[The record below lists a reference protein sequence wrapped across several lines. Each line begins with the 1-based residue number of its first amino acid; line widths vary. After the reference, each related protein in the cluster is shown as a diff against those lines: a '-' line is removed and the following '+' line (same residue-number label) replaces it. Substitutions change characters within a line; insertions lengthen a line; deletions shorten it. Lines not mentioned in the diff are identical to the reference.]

1 MSFIS
6 RISQTTLAALDFGEE
21 TVTAL
26 IGEHHGGIYRAL
38 GLGEA
43 SAQGLRDGR
52 VENIGDAVECVVAAI
67 RQAEENAGVS
77 ATVWYANFFDP
88 DMESVVSRGSKT
100 LKGEGQIRSADLREV
115 QQTAER
121 LVGHFEKNIVYS
133 KESGYTID
141 ERDFVTDPIGVFGR
155 KLEVEMR
162 ILLARSAH
170 LEAWQKIMDRA
181 QIRRSVPV
189 VSAWATAYGILPRED
204 RERPRLILDLGRRR
218 LNIISFGNNMIRGY
232 RAAVLAEPENEANPA
247 LPAGRREAFLLRET
261 RSFISAEGAVP
272 GQVLV
277 VTGRTPISAETLG
290 ALRDELGQ
298 PVSEASQRNLP
309 GLEDRPA
316 LAALAGLLMVADEL
330 ENKRP
335 ILHKERGLL
344 VSLKG
349 KAVSFLSDYF

>member
-1 MSFIS
+1 M
-6 RISQTTLAALDFGEE
+6 LAALDFGEE
-21 TVTAL
+21 TVSAL
-26 IGEHHGGIYRAL
+26 IGEYKGGITRAL

-43 SAQGLRDGR
+43 PALGLRDGR
-52 VENIGDAVECVVAAI
+52 IENIGDAVESVVAAI
-67 RQAEENAGVS
+67 RQAEGNAGVS
-77 ATVWYANFFDP
+77 AAVWYTNFFDP

-115 QQTAER
+115 REIAER

-162 ILLARSAH
+162 ILLARSAY
-170 LEAWQKIMDRA
+170 LEVWQKIMDRA

-189 VSAWATAYGILPRED
+189 VSAWATAYGILPKED

-232 RAAVLAEPENEANPA
+232 RAAVLAGSKNEAD
-247 LPAGRREAFLLRET
+247 REAFLLRET
-261 RSFISAEGAVP
+261 RSFISAEDSVP

-277 VTGRTPISAETLG
+277 VSGRYPVSDETLG
-290 ALRDELGQ
+290 ALRDELGR
-298 PVSEASQRNLP
+298 PVSEASQRTLP
-309 GLEDRPA
+309 GLEDRP
-316 LAALAGLLMVADEL
+316 ALAGLLMVADEL

-335 ILHKERGLL
+335 ILHQERGLL

-349 KAVSFLSDYF
+349 KAASFLSDYF